1 MVFPIFYSERFLDHQ
16 TGGMHPERPARLTAV
31 VEALRGVTWADRLE
45 WRSPSAVTA
54 RTMAAIDRVHTAAY
68 RDLVAEIAEAGGGM
82 VDADTPLST
91 ASYEVAQLAVSACL
105 DGVDWVCDHS
115 APGFALVRPPGHH
128 ATRSRGMGFCL
139 FSNVA
144 IAAQY
149 AIDTGRAQRVAILD
163 WDVHHGNGTQAVV
176 DGNPAIAFCSLHQFP
191 YYPGTGRADDRGVSG
206 TILNIPMARGA
217 TIVEYRAQFEA
228 QVQPFLRNFQ
238 PDLLIVSAGYDANR
252 DDLLA
257 GIELLPED
265 FGELTRFCLG
275 LTQTV
280 LLVLEGGY
288 NLPSLSESVVATI
301 EACLAAPPIR
311 VE

>member
-16 TGGMHPERPARLTAV
+16 TGGMHPERASRLMAT
-31 VEALRGVTWADRLE
+31 VEALKAAAWADQLE
-45 WRSPSAVTA
+45 WRSPSPVTE
-54 RTMAAIDRVHTAAY
+54 RTMAAIDRVHAAEY
-68 RDLVAEIAEAGGGM
+68 RDRVATISEQGGGM
-82 VDADTPLST
+82 LDGDTPLSA
-91 ASYEVAQLAVSACL
+91 ASSEVARLAVSACL
-105 DGVDWVCDHS
+105 DGIDRVCDRG
-115 APGFALVRPPGHH
+115 APAFALVRPPGHH
-128 ATRSRGMGFCL
+128 AEPGRGMGFCL

-149 AIDTGRAQRVAILD
+149 AIDSGRAQRVAILD

-176 DGNPAIAFCSLHQFP
+176 DGNPAIVFCSLHQFP
-191 YYPGTGRADDRGVSG
+191 HYPGTGRADERGSIG
-206 TILNIPMARGA
+206 NILNIPMPMGA
-217 TIVEYRAQFEA
+217 TILNYRTQFETK
-228 QVQPFLRNFQ
+228 VRPFLMECP

-275 LTQTV
+275 LTRKV
-280 LLVLEGGY
+280 LFVLEGGY

-301 EACLAAPPIR
+301 GACLTY
-311 VE
+311 